1 MRSISFG
8 REDAYSII
16 GFFGHKAARCMTEN
30 KNIARLV
37 SIGEGIN
44 KFICDFKDQSVWL
57 PQNLYRISIENF
69 VDSIPFL
76 TLIPLGTYHLCGFAK

>member
-8 REDAYSII
+8 REDAYFSII

-44 KFICDFKDQSVWL
+44 KFICDFKDQFVWL
-57 PQNLYRISIENF
+57 PQNLYRI
-69 VDSIPFL
+69 SIPFL